1 MFAKG
6 LSEEMKDKL
15 SSQELLLQSD
25 ALIDLGL
32 RKDSRRREGH
42 LEVIIGKWSG
52 SLDTGGLI
60 LSRQPPST
68 QHDSHT
74 FLTVVIQWTHCT
86 QNIHASWT
94 HSWPNLC
101 PCDCP

>member
-15 SSQELLLQSD
+15 SPQELLLQSD

-42 LEVIIGKWSG
+42 LEV
-52 SLDTGGLI
+52 
-60 LSRQPPST
+60 
-68 QHDSHT
+68 T
-74 FLTVVIQWTHCT
+74 FVFPL
-86 QNIHASWT
+86 A
-94 HSWPNLC
+94 
-101 PCDCP
+101 